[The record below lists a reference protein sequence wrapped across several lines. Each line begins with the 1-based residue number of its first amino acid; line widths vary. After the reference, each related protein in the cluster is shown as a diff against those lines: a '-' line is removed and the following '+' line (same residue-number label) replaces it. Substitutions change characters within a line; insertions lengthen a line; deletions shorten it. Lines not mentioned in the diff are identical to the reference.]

1 MPDSIDKLIDLLL
14 DVETPVNP
22 TNSEP
27 ASSPKEQQSLLT
39 KPEKKP
45 AFLAQKIPSTVES
58 KDSVIEIS
66 HETAADNNNT
76 EPNST
81 EPSLAESETNL
92 AAIETPQPIEVV
104 EESVAKVA
112 EVVLDDRIQAIS
124 SAISSLKEQN
134 IQETNNNGFST
145 DFVNPGID
153 DWILEKEARL
163 NELADSLNNL
173 IPLMMELLSVKVN
186 DSQELILQTMIPL
199 MDRAIQERS
208 SQDLDKMSLAIAR
221 ILPDAIAQEIKIEP
235 KSMGKAIAP
244 ELALSIEEQIRLD
257 QDAVSLALGSEM
269 GKAIKAQIEL
279 EKDAMVDALY
289 PVIGNTISKYLAE
302 EIGRIN
308 QKVENSLSREG
319 ISRKIRAKMRGISE
333 AELILQ
339 ESIVC
344 KVQAI
349 FLIQKDSGLII
360 CEVQPDK
367 EHPLESDL
375 VAGMLTA
382 IRSFANDCIISG
394 SELSEIDY
402 GNFEILLE
410 AAGYCYIAVVISGQP
425 KPEFRDRIRE
435 TLSKLVMQYGDKIEN
450 YQGDTSTIPPSV
462 KLVLKDLANIE
473 TDETSEANQK
483 KSAPILLW
491 LILIILASILLP
503 WGIFKYHAVKSQRIT
518 EKVAVQLDN
527 NPQLSV
533 YRLQSQVD
541 RKNITITGKVSSS
554 HLRNLAQEIVS
565 EIAQE
570 EKLNLDNQIIAV
582 DVPADPT
589 FTTQEVTRV
598 SQLLN
603 QLTGVGIVSDYQDY
617 RVTITGFILDTVS
630 TETVT
635 SYISN
640 IPGVK
645 QVVFNVKQEL
655 PTVDTRIYFDSQES
669 EIKNSTEAGKIDF
682 IKRFL
687 EEYPTLNLR
696 VIPHSDSKGSKSFNQ
711 KLTLERAKTV
721 YQTAISQGVD
731 PNRLEIVSEELFPP
745 DVTPDQPL
753 WLSRH
758 VRFEPFIPEKTLP

>member
-1 MPDSIDKLIDLLL
+1 MPDSIDQLIDLLL
-14 DVETPVNP
+14 DVETPVKP

-27 ASSPKEQQSLLT
+27 ESSPHQQQPSLT

-45 AFLAQKIPSTVES
+45 TFVAQKTPSKVES
-58 KDSVIEIS
+58 KDLAVDSS
-66 HETAADNNNT
+66 QETTEDNNI
-76 EPNST
+76 EPNSIEIPKPI
-81 EPSLAESETNL
+81 EPVAESVT
-92 AAIETPQPIEVV
+92 
-104 EESVAKVA
+104 KVA

-124 SAISSLKEQN
+124 SAISGLREQN
-134 IQETNNNGFST
+134 IHEADHDTFSA
-145 DFVNPGID
+145 DALNLGID
-153 DWILEKEARL
+153 DWIVQKEARL
-163 NELADSLNNL
+163 DELAESLNNL
-173 IPLMMELLSVKVN
+173 IPLMIELLSVKVN
-186 DSQELILQTMIPL
+186 DSQELILQTMIPFI
-199 MDRAIQERS
+199 DRAIQERS

-221 ILPDAIAQEIKIEP
+221 ILPDAISQEIKIEP

-257 QDAVSLALGSEM
+257 QDAISLALGSEM

-308 QKVENSLSREG
+308 QKIENSLSREG

-410 AAGYCYIAVVISGQP
+410 AAGYCYIAVVVSGQP
-425 KPEFRDRIRE
+425 QTEFRDRIRE

-450 YQGDTSTIPPSV
+450 YQGDPATIPPSV
-462 KLVLKDLANIE
+462 KLVLKDLAHIE
-473 TDETSEANQK
+473 TDDTSEANQK

-491 LILIILASILLP
+491 LIIIILASILLP
-503 WGIFKYHAVKSQRIT
+503 WGIFRYRAVKAQRIR
-518 EKVAVQLDN
+518 EKVAVQLDD

-541 RKNITITGKVSSS
+541 RKNITITGKVASN

-565 EIAQE
+565 EIAE
-570 EKLNLDNQIIAV
+570 EEDLNLDNQIIAV
-582 DVPADPT
+582 DVPPDPT
-589 FTTQEVTRV
+589 LTAQEVTRV

-603 QLTGVGIVSDYQDY
+603 QLPGVGIISDYQDY

-640 IPGVK
+640 IPGVQ

-655 PTVDTRIYFDSQES
+655 PTLDTRIYFGSRKS
-669 EIKNSTEAGKIDF
+669 EITDPTEADKIDS

-687 EEYPTLNLR
+687 QEHPTLNLK
-696 VIPHSDSKGSKSFNQ
+696 IIGHSDSRGSNSFNQ
-711 KLTLERAKTV
+711 KLILERANTV
-721 YQTAISQGVD
+721 YQTAIAQGID
-731 PNRLEIVSEELFPP
+731 ANRLKIINEDLLPP
-745 DVTPDQPL
+745 DITPNQPL

-758 VRFEPFIPEKTLP
+758 VRFEPFIP

>member
-1 MPDSIDKLIDLLL
+1 MPDSIDQLIDLLL
-14 DVETPVNP
+14 DVETPVKP

-27 ASSPKEQQSLLT
+27 ESSPHQQQPSLT

-45 AFLAQKIPSTVES
+45 TFVAQKTPSKVES
-58 KDSVIEIS
+58 KDLAVDSS
-66 HETAADNNNT
+66 QETTEDNNI
-76 EPNST
+76 EPNSIEIPKPI
-81 EPSLAESETNL
+81 EPVAESVT
-92 AAIETPQPIEVV
+92 
-104 EESVAKVA
+104 KVA

-124 SAISSLKEQN
+124 SAISGLREQN
-134 IQETNNNGFST
+134 IHEADHDTFSA
-145 DFVNPGID
+145 DALNLGID
-153 DWILEKEARL
+153 DWIVQKEARL
-163 NELADSLNNL
+163 DELAESLNNL
-173 IPLMMELLSVKVN
+173 IPLMIELLSVKVN
-186 DSQELILQTMIPL
+186 DSQELILQTMIPFI
-199 MDRAIQERS
+199 DRAIQERS

-221 ILPDAIAQEIKIEP
+221 ILPDAISQEIKIEP

-257 QDAVSLALGSEM
+257 QDAISLALGSEM

-308 QKVENSLSREG
+308 QKIENSLSREG

-410 AAGYCYIAVVISGQP
+410 AAGYCYIAVVVSGQP
-425 KPEFRDRIRE
+425 QTEFRDRIRE

-450 YQGDTSTIPPSV
+450 YQGDPATIPPSV
-462 KLVLKDLANIE
+462 KLVLKDLAHIE
-473 TDETSEANQK
+473 TDDTSEANQK

-491 LILIILASILLP
+491 LIIIILASILLP
-503 WGIFKYHAVKSQRIT
+503 WGIFRYRAVKAQRIR
-518 EKVAVQLDN
+518 EKVAVQLDD

-541 RKNITITGKVSSS
+541 RKNITITGKVASN

-565 EIAQE
+565 EIAE
-570 EKLNLDNQIIAV
+570 EEDLNLDNQIIAV
-582 DVPADPT
+582 DVPPDPT
-589 FTTQEVTRV
+589 LTAQEVTRV

-603 QLTGVGIVSDYQDY
+603 QLPGVGIISDYQDY

-640 IPGVK
+640 IPGVQ
-645 QVVFNVKQEL
+645 QVVFNVKKEL
-655 PTVDTRIYFDSQES
+655 PTLDTRIYFGSRKS
-669 EIKNSTEAGKIDF
+669 EITDPTEADKIDS

-687 EEYPTLNLR
+687 QEHPTLNLK
-696 VIPHSDSKGSKSFNQ
+696 IIGHSDSRGSNSFNQ
-711 KLTLERAKTV
+711 KLILERANAV
-721 YQTAISQGVD
+721 YQTAIAQGID
-731 PNRLEIVSEELFPP
+731 ANRLKIVNEELLPP
-745 DVTPDQPL
+745 DITPDQPL

-758 VRFEPFIPEKTLP
+758 VRFEPFIP

>member
-1 MPDSIDKLIDLLL
+1 MPDSIDQLIDLLL
-14 DVETPVNP
+14 DVETPVKP

-27 ASSPKEQQSLLT
+27 ESSPHQQQPSLT

-45 AFLAQKIPSTVES
+45 TFVAQKTPSKVES
-58 KDSVIEIS
+58 KDLAIDSSQQTTE
-66 HETAADNNNT
+66 DNNIQ
-76 EPNST
+76 PIS
-81 EPSLAESETNL
+81 
-92 AAIETPQPIEVV
+92 IETPKPIEPVA
-104 EESVAKVA
+104 ESVTKVA

-124 SAISSLKEQN
+124 SAISGLREQN
-134 IQETNNNGFST
+134 IHEADHDTFSA
-145 DFVNPGID
+145 DALNLGID
-153 DWILEKEARL
+153 DWIVQKEARL
-163 NELADSLNNL
+163 DELAESLNNL
-173 IPLMMELLSVKVN
+173 IPLMIELLSVKVN
-186 DSQELILQTMIPL
+186 DSQELILQTMIPFI
-199 MDRAIQERS
+199 DRAIQERS

-221 ILPDAIAQEIKIEP
+221 ILPDAISQEIKIEP

-257 QDAVSLALGSEM
+257 QDAISLALGSEM

-308 QKVENSLSREG
+308 QKIENSLSREG

-410 AAGYCYIAVVISGQP
+410 AAGYCYIAVVVSGQP
-425 KPEFRDRIRE
+425 QTEFRDRIRE

-450 YQGDTSTIPPSV
+450 YQGDPATIPPSV
-462 KLVLKDLANIE
+462 KLVLKDLAHIE
-473 TDETSEANQK
+473 TDDTSEANQK

-491 LILIILASILLP
+491 LIIIILASILLP
-503 WGIFKYHAVKSQRIT
+503 WGIFRYRAVKAQRIR
-518 EKVAVQLDN
+518 EKVAVQLDD

-541 RKNITITGKVSSS
+541 RKNITITGKVASN

-565 EIAQE
+565 EIAE
-570 EKLNLDNQIIAV
+570 EEDLNLDNQIIAV
-582 DVPADPT
+582 DVPPDPT
-589 FTTQEVTRV
+589 LTAQEVTRV

-603 QLTGVGIVSDYQDY
+603 QLPGVGIISDYQDY

-640 IPGVK
+640 IPGVQ
-645 QVVFNVKQEL
+645 QVVFNVKKEL
-655 PTVDTRIYFDSQES
+655 PTLDTRIYFGSRKS
-669 EIKNSTEAGKIDF
+669 EITDPTEADKIDS

-687 EEYPTLNLR
+687 QEHPTLNLK
-696 VIPHSDSKGSKSFNQ
+696 IIGHSDSRGSNSFNQ
-711 KLTLERAKTV
+711 KLILERANTV
-721 YQTAISQGVD
+721 YQTAIAQGID
-731 PNRLEIVSEELFPP
+731 ANRLKIINEDLLPP
-745 DVTPDQPL
+745 NVTPDQPL

-758 VRFEPFIPEKTLP
+758 VRFEPFIPQKTLP

>member
-1 MPDSIDKLIDLLL
+1 MPDSIDQLIDLLL
-14 DVETPVNP
+14 DVETPVKP

-27 ASSPKEQQSLLT
+27 ESSPHQQQPSLT

-45 AFLAQKIPSTVES
+45 TFVAQKTPSKVES
-58 KDSVIEIS
+58 KDLAVDSS
-66 HETAADNNNT
+66 QETTEDNNI
-76 EPNST
+76 EPNSIEIPKPI
-81 EPSLAESETNL
+81 EPVAESVT
-92 AAIETPQPIEVV
+92 
-104 EESVAKVA
+104 KVA

-124 SAISSLKEQN
+124 SAISGLREQN
-134 IQETNNNGFST
+134 IHEADHDTFSA
-145 DFVNPGID
+145 DALNLGID
-153 DWILEKEARL
+153 DWIVQKEARL
-163 NELADSLNNL
+163 DELAESLNNL
-173 IPLMMELLSVKVN
+173 IPLMIELLSVKVN
-186 DSQELILQTMIPL
+186 DSQELILQTMIPFI
-199 MDRAIQERS
+199 DRAIQERS

-221 ILPDAIAQEIKIEP
+221 ILPDAISQEIKIEP

-257 QDAVSLALGSEM
+257 QDAISLALGSEM

-308 QKVENSLSREG
+308 QKIENSLSREG

-410 AAGYCYIAVVISGQP
+410 AAGYCYIAVVVSGQP
-425 KPEFRDRIRE
+425 QTEFRDRIRE

-450 YQGDTSTIPPSV
+450 YQGDPATIPPSV
-462 KLVLKDLANIE
+462 KLVLKDLAHIE
-473 TDETSEANQK
+473 TDDTSEANQK

-491 LILIILASILLP
+491 LIIIILASILLP
-503 WGIFKYHAVKSQRIT
+503 WGIFRYRAVKAQRIR
-518 EKVAVQLDN
+518 EKVAVQLDD

-541 RKNITITGKVSSS
+541 RKNITITGKVASN

-565 EIAQE
+565 EIAE
-570 EKLNLDNQIIAV
+570 EEDLNLDNQIIAV
-582 DVPADPT
+582 DVPPDPT
-589 FTTQEVTRV
+589 LTAQEVTRV

-603 QLTGVGIVSDYQDY
+603 QLPGVGIISDYQDY

-640 IPGVK
+640 IPGVQ

-655 PTVDTRIYFDSQES
+655 PTLDTRIYFGSRKS
-669 EIKNSTEAGKIDF
+669 EITNPTEADKIDS

-687 EEYPTLNLR
+687 QDYPTLNLK
-696 VIPHSDSKGSKSFNQ
+696 IIGHSDSRGSNSFNQ
-711 KLTLERAKTV
+711 KLILERANTV
-721 YQTAISQGVD
+721 YQTAIAQGID
-731 PNRLEIVSEELFPP
+731 ANRLKIINEDLLPP
-745 DVTPDQPL
+745 DITPNQPL

-758 VRFEPFIPEKTLP
+758 VRFEPFIP

>member
-1 MPDSIDKLIDLLL
+1 MPDSIDQLIDLLL
-14 DVETPVNP
+14 DVETPVKP

-27 ASSPKEQQSLLT
+27 ESSPHQQQPSLT

-45 AFLAQKIPSTVES
+45 TFVAQKTPSKVES
-58 KDSVIEIS
+58 KDLAIDSS
-66 HETAADNNNT
+66 QETTEDNNI
-76 EPNST
+76 EPNSIEIPKPI
-81 EPSLAESETNL
+81 EPVAESVT
-92 AAIETPQPIEVV
+92 
-104 EESVAKVA
+104 KVA
-112 EVVLDDRIQAIS
+112 EVVLDNRIQAIS
-124 SAISSLKEQN
+124 SAISGLREQN
-134 IQETNNNGFST
+134 IHEADNDTFS
-145 DFVNPGID
+145 DDALNLGID
-153 DWILEKEARL
+153 DWIVQKEARL
-163 NELADSLNNL
+163 DELAESLNNL
-173 IPLMMELLSVKVN
+173 IPLMIELLSVKVN
-186 DSQELILQTMIPL
+186 DSQELILQTMIPFI
-199 MDRAIQERS
+199 DRAIQERS

-221 ILPDAIAQEIKIEP
+221 ILPDAISQEIKIEP

-257 QDAVSLALGSEM
+257 QDAISLALGSEM

-308 QKVENSLSREG
+308 EKIENSLSREG

-410 AAGYCYIAVVISGQP
+410 AAGYCYIAVVVSGQP
-425 KPEFRDRIRE
+425 QTEFRERIRG

-450 YQGDTSTIPPSV
+450 YQGDPTTIPPSV
-462 KLVLKDLANIE
+462 KLVLKDLAHIE
-473 TDETSEANQK
+473 TDDTSEANQK

-491 LILIILASILLP
+491 LIIVILASILLP
-503 WGIFKYHAVKSQRIT
+503 WGIFRYRAVKAQRIR
-518 EKVAVQLDN
+518 EKVAVQLDD

-541 RKNITITGKVSSS
+541 RKNITITGKVASN

-565 EIAQE
+565 EIAE
-570 EKLNLDNQIIAV
+570 EEDLNLDNQIIAV
-582 DVPADPT
+582 DVPPDPT
-589 FTTQEVTRV
+589 LTAQEVTRV
-598 SQLLN
+598 SELLN
-603 QLTGVGIVSDYQDY
+603 QLPGVGIISDYQDY

-640 IPGVK
+640 IPGVQ
-645 QVVFNVKQEL
+645 QVVFNVKKEL
-655 PTVDTRIYFDSQES
+655 PTLDTRIYFGSRKS
-669 EIKNSTEAGKIDF
+669 EITDPTEADKIDF

-687 EEYPTLNLR
+687 QEYPTLNLK
-696 VIPHSDSKGSKSFNQ
+696 IIGHSDSRGSNSFNQ
-711 KLTLERAKTV
+711 KLILERANTV
-721 YQTAISQGVD
+721 YQTAIAQGID
-731 PNRLEIVSEELFPP
+731 ANRLKIINEDLLPP
-745 DVTPDQPL
+745 DITPDQPL

-758 VRFEPFIPEKTLP
+758 VRFEPFIP